1 MTKERIG
8 LILIGLVGAVLVFS
22 AVMKLVAAPP
32 EVVEQMGGNL
42 PLLAAIEVLTVVVVV
57 IPRTRLLGILLM
69 ASYLGGVIAQEWLV
83 MPGPPLA
90 GVILNTLLYVGAA
103 LYRPWLTEG
112 AGGSPVYN
120 PR

>member
-1 MTKERIG
+1 MNKERIG

-42 PLLAAIEVLTVVVVV
+42 PVLAAVELLTVVAAA

-69 ASYLGGVIAQEWLV
+69 ASYLGGVIALEWLQQ
-83 MPGPPLA
+83 PGPPVA

-103 LYRPWLTEG
+103 LYRPWLTLG
-112 AGGSPVYN
+112 AARPTAA
-120 PR
+120 